1 MSSKLHSS
9 ALQTGMNNTDNFYNS
24 VDGSSSEYNT
34 LEQHAA
40 PLDLDEKEKQDEAW
54 RTELAKLEEEIHTL
68 KAVLN
73 TKLRESSDLKC
84 KLGITPIVELKQDLQ
99 HSISTIKES
108 EPYLKTNAAFKS
120 FGAFASKKLGD
131 FRNSTVFKSVEDRVG
146 GAYSSIKNQLSRS
159 QSSNGSEEAQHNGV
173 DEKRGSSGHQMYT

>member
-9 ALQTGMNNTDNFYNS
+9 GMSNDNFYNS
-24 VDGSSSEYNT
+24 VDGSSSEYST
-34 LEQHAA
+34 LQQHTA
-40 PLDLDEKEKQDEAW
+40 PVDLDEQEKQEEAW
-54 RTELAKLEEEIHTL
+54 RTELAKLEEEIQTL

-99 HSISTIKES
+99 HGISTIKES
-108 EPYLKTNAAFKS
+108 EPYQKTNAAFKS

-131 FRNSTVFKSVEDRVG
+131 LRNSTVFKSVEDRVG

-159 QSSNGSEEAQHNGV
+159 QSSNGSEEAQHNGA
-173 DEKRGSSGHQMYT
+173 DEKRGSSGHQVYT